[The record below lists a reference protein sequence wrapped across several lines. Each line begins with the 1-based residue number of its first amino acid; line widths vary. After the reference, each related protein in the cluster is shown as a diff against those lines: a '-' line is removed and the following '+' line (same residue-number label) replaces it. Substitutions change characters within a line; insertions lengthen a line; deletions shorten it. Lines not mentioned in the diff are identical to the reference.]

1 MFLSRIVTR
10 DNRSVGR
17 LLFQANYPLDALEVD
32 KPVIALYS
40 GSEPFI
46 VATPHDRGTV
56 AENTIR
62 IYRDIRYGHRAF
74 IRAAMAPFCCDNRT
88 ESVQSTSNFR
98 KKERRHGSSE

>member
-1 MFLSRIVTR
+1 
-10 DNRSVGR
+10 VGQ

-32 KPVIALYS
+32 KPVVALYS

-46 VATPHDRGTV
+46 VAPQHDRGTV

-62 IYRDIRYGHRAF
+62 IYRGIRYGHRAF

-88 ESVQSTSNFR
+88 ESVHINIQLQ
-98 KKERRHGSSE
+98 KEGAQAW